1 MATLCMQ
8 IVVLGKTVQ
17 LVLSSEH
24 RTARIYIVDDGAGS
38 HPPRTM
44 SIEQYVDAGMTD
56 DEIARHVL
64 EVVTMSIEQL
74 ARLQPYNR
82 TARAQT
88 RLLRYPH

>member
-17 LVLSSEH
+17 LVLSPE
-24 RTARIYIVDDGAGS
+24 RRAARIDIVDDD
-38 HPPRTM
+38 RTM

-88 RLLRYPH
+88 RQFRYPH